1 MNDQTVQTL
10 IESLEGLLKEGGI
23 QTLEDAGAAVQRIA
37 EILSQVIR
45 PLCNRER
52 LREELS
58 KFEVSAEDEAL
69 IRATAENFP
78 AIAIALFGEVLPKM
92 RKEFPIVN
100 AGRPKSLTSEEAKA
114 VCQYIGQLHAEGV
127 DIKTAKQ
134 RTAQKFG
141 VSGSTINRTWTER
154 KTGHK
159 LSVKEIVDKLK
170 AKQADNTKALSA
182 SEKGNGSS

>member
-1 MNDQTVQTL
+1 MTDQTVQIL
-10 IESLEGLLKEGGI
+10 IENLERLLKEGGI

-78 AIAIALFGEVLPKM
+78 AIAIALFGEALPLM
-92 RKEFPIVN
+92 RKEFPVVN
-100 AGRPKSLTSEEAKA
+100 AGRPKSLKSEEAKA
-114 VCQYIGQLHAEGV
+114 VCQYIGHLHAQGL

-141 VSGSTINRTWTER
+141 VSASTINRTWAER

-159 LSVKEIVDKLK
+159 FSVKEIVDKLK
-170 AKQADNTKALSA
+170 AKQGDSTKALSA
-182 SEKGNGSS
+182 KGNGSS